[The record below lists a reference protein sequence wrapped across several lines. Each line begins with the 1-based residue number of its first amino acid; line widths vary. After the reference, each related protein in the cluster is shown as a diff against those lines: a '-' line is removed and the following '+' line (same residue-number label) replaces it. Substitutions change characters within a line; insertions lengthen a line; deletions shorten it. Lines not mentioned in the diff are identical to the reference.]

1 MTGTPPG
8 AGGGVP
14 PVGEQAPVCPRHPDR
29 VSYVRCQRCER
40 PVCPECQ
47 VPAAVGIQCVDC
59 VREQRRTGPRARTS
73 VGAPLGD
80 GRPRLTYA
88 VLGILVAVFLAQI
101 ASDNRVTVELAFVP
115 ALSAAEPYRF
125 LTLALVHSPSFL
137 GHILLN
143 GLVLWTVGRE
153 AELMLG
159 HWRYLAVLA
168 LTTVGG
174 SVAILWL
181 TAVEDFARP
190 TVGIS
195 GAVFG
200 LFGAA
205 LALEWRQ
212 GRPVGRQLLVLL
224 GFALLGIVL
233 PSISW
238 QGHLGGL
245 VTGVAAGAVLV
256 FAPRRR
262 RVTWQIAGLVAVLA
276 VLVALTVA
284 RWATVPAG
292 VLV

>member
-1 MTGTPPG
+1 
-8 AGGGVP
+8 
-14 PVGEQAPVCPRHPDR
+14 

-59 VREQRRTGPRARTS
+59 VREQRRLTPRARTS

-101 ASDNRVTVELAFVP
+101 ASDNRVTAELAFVP
-115 ALSAAEPYRF
+115 ALSMAEPYRF
-125 LTLALVHSPSFL
+125 LTVALVHSPGFV
-137 GHILLN
+137 GHLLLN

-159 HWRYLAVLA
+159 RWRYLAVLA

-212 GRPVGRQLLVLL
+212 GRPVGRQLVVLL
-224 GFALLGIVL
+224 GFALLGIVV

-256 FAPRRR
+256 FAPRRGR
-262 RVTWQIAGLVAVLA
+262 TTWQIAGFALIVA
-276 VLVALTVA
+276 VLVALTLV
-284 RWATVPAG
+284 RWATVPPA
-292 VLV
+292 VLL